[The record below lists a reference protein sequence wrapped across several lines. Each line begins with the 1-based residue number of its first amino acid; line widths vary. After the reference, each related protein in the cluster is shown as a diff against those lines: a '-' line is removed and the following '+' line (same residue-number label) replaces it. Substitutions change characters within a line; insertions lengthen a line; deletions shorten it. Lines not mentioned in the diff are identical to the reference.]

1 MEPGAV
7 FEKGRLHFAVLVA
20 ALLAL
25 RSELADL
32 PDLSLPENPRGL
44 QKLKT
49 IPNNA
54 LKAASVC
61 RILAYWSYYPQSKH
75 HHYTLRCQE

>member
-1 MEPGAV
+1 MESWTG

-32 PDLSLPENPRGL
+32 PDLSLPGNPRGL
-44 QKLKT
+44 
-49 IPNNA
+49 
-54 LKAASVC
+54 
-61 RILAYWSYYPQSKH
+61 
-75 HHYTLRCQE
+75 